1 LLLLLQLAISFKF
14 LKKLKN
20 SSVCCLLAIEISSK
34 VLCLINFQYLF
45 VMLQL
50 GVWKKKFSQRLF
62 VAVANQ
68 VQSSGCINS
77 SRLFTLYFLGELSLK
92 GLVEDSSGL
101 KKKLEV
107 LFWLLGKWVLLD
119 LWLWHWL
126 QEE

>member
-1 LLLLLQLAISFKF
+1 
-14 LKKLKN
+14 
-20 SSVCCLLAIEISSK
+20 LLAVEISSK

-45 VMLQL
+45 VLLQL
-50 GVWKKKFSQRLF
+50 GVWKKKLSQRLF

-77 SRLFTLYFLGELSLK
+77 SRLFRLFFLEELSLK

-126 QEE
+126 QQE